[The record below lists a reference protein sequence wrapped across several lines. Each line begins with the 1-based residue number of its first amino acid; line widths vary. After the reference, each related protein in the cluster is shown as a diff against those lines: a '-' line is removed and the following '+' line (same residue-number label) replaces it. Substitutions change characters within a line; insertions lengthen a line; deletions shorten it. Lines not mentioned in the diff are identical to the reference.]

1 MQIHLIHPGQPVADF
16 AISGSVVTIGGYEI
30 DCAERQ
36 QDVAVI
42 IEIRRMDGIVT
53 EGDQGAYLAQIQIPA
68 RRYSVSFTEQ
78 EQNTEDSPDPGLQGA
93 TEIREAQPLDTNA
106 VVITLWPTV

>member
-16 AISGSVVTIGGYEI
+16 SISGTVVTVGGYEI

-36 QDVAVI
+36 QNVAVI
-42 IEIRRMDGIVT
+42 VEIRRLDGVVY

-68 RRYSVSFTEQ
+68 RSYSVTFVESEPG
-78 EQNTEDSPDPGLQGA
+78 NIDSSEPGLQGA
-93 TEIREAQPLDTNA
+93 TETRQAQPLDTNA
-106 VVITLWPTV
+106 VVVTLWPTV